1 MAAADPAGPAQ
12 VSQQALYHAVADAGS
27 LRYFG
32 AEIEAGNPSDWPGY
46 DAQLRRARDTT
57 GARHAVTTGLATI
70 GGEPCGVVGFGVGF
84 FGGSTGGA
92 RGARVLGAVPVGRAG
107 RRPGGFVA
115 ASAGAGDVRGYGH
128 AVRVA
133 A

>member
-70 GGEPCGVVGFGVGF
+70 GGEPRGMIGFEVGF

-92 RGARVLGAVPVGRAG
+92 QGARAVRGFPGAAAERLPVASVAASRGAR
-107 RRPGGFVA
+107 
-115 ASAGAGDVRGYGH
+115 
-128 AVRVA
+128 
-133 A
+133 

>member
-70 GGEPCGVVGFGVGF
+70 GGEPCVVICFEFGF
-84 FGGSTGGA
+84 FGGSTGVA
-92 RGARVLGAVPVGRAG
+92 EGARVVRAFPVTPA
-107 RRPGGFVA
+107 RRSPLRSVA
-115 ASAGAGDVRGYGH
+115 ASAGSPDP
-128 AVRVA
+128 
-133 A
+133 

>member
-70 GGEPCGVVGFGVGF
+70 GGGPCVVLRFAFWVF
-84 FGGSTGGA
+84 AGSTA
-92 RGARVLGAVPVGRAG
+92 RPARAPTLRAVPLAPPAPAPRVSFAAVP
-107 RRPGGFVA
+107 RP
-115 ASAGAGDVRGYGH
+115 
-128 AVRVA
+128 
-133 A
+133 

>member
-32 AEIEAGNPSDWPGY
+32 AEIEAGNPSDWPGH
-46 DAQLRRARDTT
+46 DAQLRHARETT
-57 GARHAVTTGLATI
+57 GARHAVTTGLANI
-70 GGEPCGVVGFGVGF
+70 GGEPCVMIGFAFGF

-92 RGARVLGAVPVGRAG
+92 QGARVVRA
-107 RRPGGFVA
+107 FTVA
-115 ASAGAGDVRGYGH
+115 AAERLPVVSGAASPGSRMQGGTSA
-128 AVRVA
+128 RVP
-133 A
+133 

>member
-70 GGEPCGVVGFGVGF
+70 GGGPCGVIGFGVGF
-84 FGGSTGGA
+84 FGGSAGGPA
-92 RGARVLGAVPVGRAG
+92 GARVVGAVPGAPAGRAPGVSRAASRGARMAG
-107 RRPGGFVA
+107 G
-115 ASAGAGDVRGYGH
+115 
-128 AVRVA
+128 
-133 A
+133 

>member
-57 GARHAVTTGLATI
+57 GARHAVTTRLATI
-70 GGEPCGVVGFGVGF
+70 RGGPPEVDGVHVVVFCGFP
-84 FGGSTGGA
+84 A
-92 RGARVLGAVPVGRAG
+92 RRHGPATPRHR
-107 RRPGGFVA
+107 
-115 ASAGAGDVRGYGH
+115 
-128 AVRVA
+128 
-133 A
+133 